1 MTFVYD
7 AEASKNRVTTHA
19 SGGKNREMTAQEYAA
34 YAHDRDKVQAAVKAL
49 EALQEMDPYKRFFGK
64 DLGTAISDVKHQL
77 ESFIIPRAWIDI
89 KPDQGPIF
97 K

>member
-1 MTFVYD
+1 MKSFAEHLKENMTFVYD

-49 EALQEMDPYKRFFGK
+49 QEILR
-64 DLGTAISDVKHQL
+64 
-77 ESFIIPRAWIDI
+77 
-89 KPDQGPIF
+89 
-97 K
+97 